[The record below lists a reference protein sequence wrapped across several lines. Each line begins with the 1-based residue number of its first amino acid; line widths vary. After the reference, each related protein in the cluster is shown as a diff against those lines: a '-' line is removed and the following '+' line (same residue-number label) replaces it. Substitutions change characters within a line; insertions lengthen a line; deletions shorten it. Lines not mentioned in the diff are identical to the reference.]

1 MIALPGNSPTNRMTP
16 FHTSYSNVTIIAL
29 WWITVISSRESNSKR
44 ESVVGVGVI
53 DAGVGEMVVV
63 AVPVADVMGGGRRVY
78 S

>member
-1 MIALPGNSPTNRMTP
+1 
-16 FHTSYSNVTIIAL
+16 VTIIAL

-53 DAGVGEMVVV
+53 DAGVGEMVGV
-63 AVPVADVMGGGRRVY
+63 ALPVADVMGGGRRVY